1 MQFCRNLKSF
11 FIMKYYLILLVLL
24 LFNSCESNS
33 ISNNNNNNDNDIVS
47 PSIHLECGIPKDKDS
62 ADDYIII
69 RQQYAL
75 SYNYKLGTPN
85 WVSWEMNSNWFG
97 DVERYEGN
105 FITDNELPSNYTKIK
120 HSDYTNSGYDRGHL
134 VRSEERTKTV
144 EDNKSTFLMTNIIPQ
159 TQDLNRGVW
168 LNLEYYLE
176 NLCKKE
182 NKQIFVISGGIYS
195 SGTKINNLV
204 AIPDTCYKI
213 AVVLDKG
220 QSRKDI
226 TKNTR
231 VIAVKMPNI
240 DGIRSDKWEK
250 YTTTIDAIEYST
262 GYDFLNYIKDDIEN
276 ILESK

>member
-1 MQFCRNLKSF
+1 M
-11 FIMKYYLILLVLL
+11 L

-33 ISNNNNNNDNDIVS
+33 ISNNNNDIDIVS

-240 DGIRSDKWEK
+240 EGIRSDKWEK

>member
-1 MQFCRNLKSF
+1 
-11 FIMKYYLILLVLL
+11 MKYYLILLVLL

-33 ISNNNNNNDNDIVS
+33 ISNNNNDIDIVS

-240 DGIRSDKWEK
+240 EGIRSDKWEK